1 MRRNEVFFCY
11 PAIVLRVD
19 AQIGLEL
26 NKWQHVAFTYESGK
40 RSCFYCD
47 GIQIGNWQTS
57 KDLPPNNGSLFIGVD
72 PFWDSEYFI
81 GDMDDVRL
89 FNRALSEKEIQE
101 LYKAECP
108 KQ

>member
-1 MRRNEVFFCY
+1 MK
-11 PAIVLRVD
+11 LMVD
-19 AQIGLEL
+19 TQIGLEL
-26 NKWQHVAFTYESGK
+26 NKWHHVALTYESGK
-40 RSCFYCD
+40 RVCFYCD
-47 GIQIGNWQTS
+47 GVQIGNRKAS
-57 KDLPPNNGSLFIGVD
+57 RDLPPNNNSLVIGYD
-72 PFWDSEYFI
+72 PFDCDEYFE